1 MLGDIA
7 SELVIILVLTLA
19 NGFFSGSEIA
29 IVSARRSRLESQAK
43 AGKRGAKQAIALSEN
58 PDRFLATVQV
68 GITLIGT
75 FSAAFGGAR
84 IGSVLATWF
93 DDIPALAPFAETLGL
108 AVVVVV
114 ITYLSLVIGELVP
127 KRLALRAA
135 ESLAMFAAPIM
146 MTVAVIARPL
156 VGFLTLSVNAVM
168 RLLGQS
174 GDSDSGV
181 TEDDIVYMVREGT
194 QTGAVE
200 HDEAQFIQQLFHFTD
215 STVVAAMTPRTEVV
229 AVGVDT
235 PIVKI
240 VDTFMESGYSRMP
253 VYDDRIDHILG
264 VLHAKDAMRA
274 MLHQGESVDV
284 RMLLRPVE
292 FVLETSSSASVM
304 TTMRKKGVHLAV
316 VMDEYGQT
324 AGIVTLEDLLEELVG
339 EIHDEHDT
347 SEQAPMIQREDG
359 SWLVDGL
366 ESFEKVQRR
375 LDLTI
380 PESIDPN
387 DFTTLAGLLLAA
399 FGRIPA
405 TGDQIEIGRHSY
417 EVMDMDGHRVDKVL
431 IRALKPPQDED
442 DDGTPLPA

>member
-1 MLGDIA
+1 
-7 SELVIILVLTLA
+7 
-19 NGFFSGSEIA
+19 
-29 IVSARRSRLESQAK
+29 
-43 AGKRGAKQAIALSEN
+43 
-58 PDRFLATVQV
+58 
-68 GITLIGT
+68 
-75 FSAAFGGAR
+75 
-84 IGSVLATWF
+84 
-93 DDIPALAPFAETLGL
+93 
-108 AVVVVV
+108 
-114 ITYLSLVIGELVP
+114 
-127 KRLALRAA
+127 
-135 ESLAMFAAPIM
+135 
-146 MTVAVIARPL
+146 
-156 VGFLTLSVNAVM
+156 
-168 RLLGQS
+168 
-174 GDSDSGV
+174 
-181 TEDDIVYMVREGT
+181 
-194 QTGAVE
+194 
-200 HDEAQFIQQLFHFTD
+200 
-215 STVVAAMTPRTEVV
+215 MTPRTEVV
-229 AVGVDT
+229 AVGIDT

-284 RMLLRPVE
+284 RTLLRPVE
-292 FVLETSSSASVM
+292 FVLESSSSASVM

-405 TGDQIEIGRHSY
+405 AGDQVEIGRHSY

-431 IRALKPPQDED
+431 IRALQPPQAED